1 MDSWGLTTDLEGLTP
16 VFVGLTP
23 VFEGLTPVF
32 KGLTPVFEGLT
43 TVDLVSIASLVL
55 YKEEV
60 QGEQELALISLV
72 SSSGEERSEN
82 SSV

>member
-1 MDSWGLTTDLEGLTP
+1 MFEGLTSVLEGLISI
-16 VFVGLTP
+16 FVGLTP

-82 SSV
+82 SSL

>member
-1 MDSWGLTTDLEGLTP
+1 MLEGLTSA
-16 VFVGLTP
+16 FVGLTT
-23 VFEGLTPVF
+23 VFEGF
-32 KGLTPVFEGLT
+32 T

-60 QGEQELALISLV
+60 QGEQELALISLE

-82 SSV
+82 SSL

>member
-1 MDSWGLTTDLEGLTP
+1 MLEGLTSA
-16 VFVGLTP
+16 FVSLTT
-23 VFEGLTPVF
+23 VFEGF
-32 KGLTPVFEGLT
+32 T

-60 QGEQELALISLV
+60 QGEQELALISLE

-82 SSV
+82 SSL

>member
-1 MDSWGLTTDLEGLTP
+1 M
-16 VFVGLTP
+16 FV
-23 VFEGLTPVF
+23 
-32 KGLTPVFEGLT
+32 GLTPVFEGLT

>member
-1 MDSWGLTTDLEGLTP
+1 MLEGLTS
-16 VFVGLTP
+16 VFVGLTT
-23 VFEGLTPVF
+23 ELTGF
-32 KGLTPVFEGLT
+32 T

>member
-1 MDSWGLTTDLEGLTP
+1 MFEGLTP
-16 VFVGLTP
+16 VFVGLTS
-23 VFEGLTPVF
+23 LF
-32 KGLTPVFEGLT
+32 KGLTPVFEGFTPVFKGLTPMFEGLT
-43 TVDLVSIASLVL
+43 TMGLVSIASLVL